1 MLPSQTTVASREP
14 LAPTRARAR
23 TSSIQAKWLPSED
36 KKLLEL
42 IKENGEPNWTLIA
55 THFPDKTPRQ
65 VVERWEKAVNPVLI
79 NGSWTRDED
88 EKIIDWVK
96 SHGATSWTKLAE
108 QLSGRIGKQC
118 RERWHN
124 SLNPELIKTTWT
136 QDEDDLIIKMQ
147 QQWGNKWAKIA
158 ELLPGRTDNAVKNR
172 WNSTLKRR
180 AASMNSQKLP
190 QNVPQETPPP
200 PPPNESEHT
209 SPELPISKE
218 TISEFSFVD
227 FSNNYES
234 SIISNEFDYFS
245 PYLNTQ
251 DSPELTSDFGNS
263 GFGFLID
270 F

>member
-1 MLPSQTTVASREP
+1 MLTLQNNSNNREP

-23 TSSIQAKWLPSED
+23 TTSIQAKWLPAED

-42 IKENGEPNWTLIA
+42 IKENGEPNWALIA
-55 THFPDKTPRQ
+55 AHFPDKTPRQ

-88 EKIIDWVK
+88 ERIIEWVK
-96 SHGATSWTKLAE
+96 VHGATSWTKLAE
-108 QLSGRIGKQC
+108 QLPGRIGKQC

-124 SLNPELIKTTWT
+124 SLNPDLLKTTWS

-147 QQWGNKWAKIA
+147 QQWGNKWARIA

-180 AASMNSQKLP
+180 AASNAASKPSQAPLP
-190 QNVPQETPPP
+190 IPAPVPQAEELEPFLFAPSEISLDVPSINDTAFQSYDYDFMSISESQ
-200 PPPNESEHT
+200 PNE
-209 SPELPISKE
+209 L
-218 TISEFSFVD
+218 
-227 FSNNYES
+227 
-234 SIISNEFDYFS
+234 
-245 PYLNTQ
+245 
-251 DSPELTSDFGNS
+251 PELTTHLSND
-263 GFGFLID
+263 GFGFLIE